1 MNNKLPMSIIERLVD
16 ELLYEVS
23 NNYDLRKEH
32 LYKKDLNIKEQV
44 DLPNHLLTK
53 LFKIEKIIILNNQNL
68 DNTNTP
74 KQKM

>member
-23 NNYDLRKEH
+23 NHYDLRKEH
-32 LYKKDLNIKEQV
+32 LYKKDLNMKEQV
-44 DLPNHLLTK
+44 DLPKHLLTK

-68 DNTNTP
+68 GNTNTP

>member
-1 MNNKLPMSIIERLVD
+1 MSIIERLVD